1 MPTFP
6 SDTSERQLENII
18 VNYLRDVNGYE
29 QGVSDDYEP
38 EWGFDRRRIEAF
50 LSATQRA
57 KVEQSGIFS
66 TPQKRK
72 AFFERVRSEISKRG
86 VIDVLRN
93 GVKHGIG
100 FEFTMYYPLPDAANP
115 TAQQQYAAN
124 RFVVIRQL
132 HFSANRP
139 DDSLDVAL
147 FINGLPVVTMEL
159 KNQLTRQDAECAI
172 KQYSERDARELIFAP
187 KRAAV
192 HFAVDDEVVMMCT
205 ELRGDKSWFLPF
217 NKGLKDPTDHL
228 GRADGAGNPVN
239 PNGLKTDYLW
249 RDILTKPR
257 LSTIIEQYARVI
269 KKKNERTGKITEQCI
284 WPRYHQLDVV
294 TQLEDEARHN
304 NNTGHRYL
312 IQHSA
317 GSGKSNSITW
327 LAFRLAEIK
336 DADNNGFFN
345 SVIVVTDRVNLDG
358 QIRANINAFADP
370 KIRSIIGAATS
381 SSELKDALEA
391 GKKIIVTTVHKF
403 PYIMK
408 TVGTELRDKRFAI
421 IIDEAHSSQSG
432 SMASALNRVMAGL
445 GAPPVEGN
453 IEDDEDALNALLKEV
468 IEGKRMA
475 SNANFYAFTATP
487 KNKTLET
494 FGISFIEDGETKFKP
509 YHNYSM
515 KQAIE
520 EGFILDVLKNYTTYH
535 SFHKIRKKNEDAT
548 GEFDRDQAQKKLH
561 YWVESRP
568 ETVAKKAEIMVGHFH
583 EKVRNVLDGEARCMI
598 ITSSVERAIEYY
610 HEVKRLL
617 EQRQSPYKAIVAFSG
632 DKTINGVTYTE
643 ESLNG
648 FPSSKIEET
657 FASGD
662 YRFLIVAD
670 KFQTGYDEPLLCA
683 MYVDKGLSNVK
694 TVQTLS
700 RLNRAKPKKRTFVLD
715 FFNTT
720 EDIQKDFQRYFRTT
734 ILTGETDVNKLND
747 LIDIIEGASI
757 VETAEV
763 DRFNHLF
770 WSGAERET
778 LDPILDAV
786 VERFKGTLT
795 DEQKIEVKSA
805 IKGFVR
811 TYDFLVT
818 LLPSGSV
825 EMEKLYTF
833 LRFLVLKLPKL
844 PKEDWTEGLIE
855 SVSYSAYRSQ
865 KQGENDIMLENEN
878 GEVTPVPT
886 GAARVGI
893 SQPDLISLDEV
904 VDDFNQTFGNI
915 PWQNEDV
922 VRQQVAELTDAVSR
936 DQTVINSSRNSD
948 IEVAAQDIEDSILN
962 NIGTLSGGY
971 TEFFERFYTSEDIR
985 RRAISHITEQVL
997 RSINPPYDEAEII
1010 AKMKT
1015 DLEADFS
1022 QLCGVYFGN
1031 LDEVLNVM
1039 FKVINAETVDSLDGL
1054 NSILRKRFNLIYRAE
1069 RQEGGNRDHFNILL
1083 ARYEAFLKKLYYLRE
1098 GREFESSSPRSGLV
1112 EIVRQFRSLQG
1123 LYRNLDARYANFKQY
1138 YDMLYNWR
1146 NEDTHTAPVLEETQ
1160 LPAAIHILVAMYAYA
1175 TMISVTDIETNLG
1188 ITTVA
1193 SESLP
1198 HSYEIYNESPIAAE
1212 PYEVY
1217 QWGDITYHKLSNSP
1231 EPIMKNT
1238 VLIGCFKNRKHREWI
1253 HEKGMYNIRMGNRKG
1268 TVLDKPECFNYVSKL
1283 YLYDSNHPENVELF
1297 NIVDNKEMLGS
1308 ELKGMGYP
1316 NKYPGKSYMTFR
1328 IEPAGIADAT
1338 QGGYPNINVAE
1349 ILRNLNNHINGAPVF
1364 IEPDDNLLY
1373 H

>member
-1 MPTFP
+1 MLILPT
-6 SDTSERQLENII
+6 DTTERPLEDLI
-18 VNYLRDVNGYE
+18 VNYLRDVNCYE

-38 EWGFDRRRIEAF
+38 EWGFDRRRLEAF
-50 LSATQRA
+50 LIATQRS

-100 FEFTMYYPLPDAANP
+100 FEFTLYYPLPDSNNP
-115 TAQQQYAAN
+115 SAQRQYEAN

-132 HFSANRP
+132 HFSEGTPNESI
-139 DDSLDVAL
+139 DIVL
-147 FINGLPVVTMEL
+147 FINGLPVVTLEL
-159 KNQLTRQDAECAI
+159 KNQLSRQDAECAV
-172 KQYSERDARELIFAP
+172 KQYCERDARELIFAP
-187 KRAAV
+187 KRVAV

-205 ELRGDKSWFLPF
+205 ELRGNKSWFLPF

-249 RDILTKPR
+249 RDILSKKR

-269 KKKNERTGKITEQCI
+269 KKKNERTGRNEEKCI

-294 TQLEDEARHN
+294 TRLENEALHN
-304 NNTGHRYL
+304 SDTGHRYL

-327 LAFRLAEIK
+327 LAMRLAEIK
-336 DADNNGFFN
+336 DANNNTGFFN

-358 QIRANINAFADP
+358 QIRANINAFIDP
-370 KIRSIIGAATS
+370 KMKSIVGAATS
-381 SSELKDALEA
+381 STELKDALEA

-408 TVGTELRDKRFAI
+408 TVGTDLKDKRFAI
-421 IIDEAHSSQSG
+421 IIDEAHSSQNG
-432 SMASALNRVMAGL
+432 SMATALNRVMAGL

-453 IEDDEDALNALLKEV
+453 IEDDEDALNALLSEV

-475 SNANFYAFTATP
+475 TNANFYAFTATP

-494 FGISFIEDGETKFKP
+494 FGVPFEEDGKVKHKP
-509 YHNYSM
+509 FHNYSM

-535 SFHKIRKKNEDAT
+535 SFHRIRKKTDDAT

-583 EKVRNVLDGEARCMI
+583 EKVRHILGGEARAMI
-598 ITSSVERAIEYY
+598 VTSGIERAIDYFR
-610 HEVKRLL
+610 EVNRLL
-617 EQRQSPYKAIVAFSG
+617 AERQSPYKAIVAFTG
-632 DKTINGVTYTE
+632 DKLIDGVNHTE

-648 FPSSKIEET
+648 FPSSKIEDT

-700 RLNRAKPKKRTFVLD
+700 RLNRAVPNKKTFVLD
-715 FFNTT
+715 FFNST
-720 EDIQKDFQRYFRTT
+720 EDVQRDFQQYFRTT
-734 ILTGETDVNKLND
+734 ILSGETDVNKLND
-747 LIDIIEGASI
+747 FIDLIDSSAIYTGS
-757 VETAEV
+757 EV
-763 DRFNHLF
+763 ARFNHLF
-770 WSGAERET
+770 WSGAERDT
-778 LDPILDAV
+778 LDPILDTV
-786 VERFKGTLT
+786 VERFKETLT

-844 PKEDWTEGLIE
+844 PREDWTEGLIE
-855 SVSYSAYRSQ
+855 SVSYNAYRSQ
-865 KQGENDIMLENEN
+865 KQGENNIMLENEN
-878 GEVTPVPT
+878 GEVAPVPT
-886 GAARVGI
+886 GTARVGI
-893 SQPDLISLDEV
+893 DEPDLISLDEV
-904 VDDFNQTFGNI
+904 VDEFNQTFGNI
-915 PWQNEDV
+915 KWQNEDA
-922 VRQQVAELTDAVSR
+922 VRRQVSELAEAVSK

-948 IEVAAQDIEDSILN
+948 IETASQDIEDSIRS
-962 NIGTLSGGY
+962 NIGTLSEGY
-971 TEFFERFYTSEDIR
+971 NEFFLQFWSNEDIQ
-985 RRAISHITEQVL
+985 RRAIGLITEQVL
-997 RSINPPYDEAEII
+997 RNINPPYDEAEII
-1010 AKMKT
+1010 SKMRT

-1022 QLCGVYFGN
+1022 QLCGVYYRS

-1039 FKVINAETVDSLDGL
+1039 FKVINAETTENLDGL
-1054 NSILRKRFNLIYRAE
+1054 NNILRKRFNLIYRAQQ
-1069 RQEGGNRDHFNILL
+1069 QEGDNRDHFNILL
-1083 ARYEAFLKKLYYLRE
+1083 SRYEAFLKKLYYLRE
-1098 GREFESSSPRSGLV
+1098 GREFESSGHHSGLV
-1112 EIVRQFRSLQG
+1112 DIVRQFRSLQG
-1123 LYRNLDARYANFKQY
+1123 LYRNPDSRYANFKQY
-1138 YDMLYNWR
+1138 YEMLYNWR
-1146 NEDTHTAPVLEETQ
+1146 NEDTHTAPVLEETH

-1175 TMISVTDIETNLG
+1175 TMISVSDIE
-1188 ITTVA
+1188 
-1193 SESLP
+1193 SSL
-1198 HSYEIYNESPIAAE
+1198 
-1212 PYEVY
+1212 
-1217 QWGDITYHKLSNSP
+1217 
-1231 EPIMKNT
+1231 
-1238 VLIGCFKNRKHREWI
+1238 
-1253 HEKGMYNIRMGNRKG
+1253 
-1268 TVLDKPECFNYVSKL
+1268 
-1283 YLYDSNHPENVELF
+1283 
-1297 NIVDNKEMLGS
+1297 
-1308 ELKGMGYP
+1308 
-1316 NKYPGKSYMTFR
+1316 
-1328 IEPAGIADAT
+1328 
-1338 QGGYPNINVAE
+1338 
-1349 ILRNLNNHINGAPVF
+1349 
-1364 IEPDDNLLY
+1364 
-1373 H
+1373 